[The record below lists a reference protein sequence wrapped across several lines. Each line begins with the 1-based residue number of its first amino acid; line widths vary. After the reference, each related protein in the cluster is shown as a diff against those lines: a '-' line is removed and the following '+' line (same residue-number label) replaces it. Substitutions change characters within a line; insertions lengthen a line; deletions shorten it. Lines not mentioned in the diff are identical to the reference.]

1 MASNS
6 NISSNFDRIVQR
18 LRRHSLADHL
28 RGFLFARK
36 FTAAGIIV
44 VSGGRPSPRV
54 INRGGSLIAGNCQFY
69 SGVRMEIDRGATLE
83 IGNGT
88 YINRNSTVIATKR
101 VTIGRDCKI
110 AWDVNILDSDFHPL
124 PGKVLESKPVVI
136 DDDVWIGCR
145 AIILKGV
152 HIGRAPLW
160 RPARL

>member
-1 MASNS
+1 MRFITTSLPDTKKVRNFKMQQRTMASNS

-83 IGNGT
+83 I
-88 YINRNSTVIATKR
+88 
-101 VTIGRDCKI
+101 
-110 AWDVNILDSDFHPL
+110 
-124 PGKVLESKPVVI
+124 
-136 DDDVWIGCR
+136 
-145 AIILKGV
+145 
-152 HIGRAPLW
+152 
-160 RPARL
+160 